1 MVRKQLYIEER
12 QERAL
17 KARAAELGVSEAA
30 FVRAALDKALENPAA
45 LRSEELDR
53 ERERALKRLL
63 STAAELSRQAVIEPR
78 YQFKR
83 EDAYDD
89 PRYEREWNKP
99 TQKKS

>member
-17 KARAAELGVSEAA
+17 KARVAELGVSEAE
-30 FVRAALDKALENPAA
+30 FVRAALDRALEDPAA
-45 LRSEELDR
+45 LRSEKIDR
-53 ERERALKRLL
+53 GRERAIERLL
-63 STAAELSRQAVIEPR
+63 RTAEELSRQAVIEPG
-78 YQFKR
+78 YKFKR

-99 TQKKS
+99 

>member
-30 FVRAALDKALENPAA
+30 FVRAALDKALKDPAA
-45 LRSEELDR
+45 LRSDELDR
-53 ERERALKRLL
+53 ERRRALERLL
-63 STAAELSRQAVIEPR
+63 VGLKEASQVAQIEPG
-78 YQFKR
+78 YKFKR

-89 PRYEREWNKP
+89 PRYGREWNKP
-99 TQKKS
+99 DQSKS